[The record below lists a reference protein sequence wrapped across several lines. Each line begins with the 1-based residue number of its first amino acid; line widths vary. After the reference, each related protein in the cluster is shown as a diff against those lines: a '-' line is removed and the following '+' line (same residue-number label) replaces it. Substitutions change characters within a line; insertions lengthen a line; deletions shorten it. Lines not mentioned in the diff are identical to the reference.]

1 MAKWS
6 FFPSNSIP
14 AARGPHYKICHAR
27 GTNRAVTIS
36 PIAGRWGGGW
46 EDSPAFAPLREP
58 CLSIGLLVEQ
68 QSRGSGAYLGAPSL
82 RVGAICSVL
91 STEIWTASLCYKIQD
106 KWHWSVTF
114 LQTWTKKKQKYSEN
128 WWFISLTTWTWMF
141 IWGNGVIWYIIHVTP
156 KCSHL
161 MKVSHILQLSQNRTA
176 EDLTAKSSLTNLWKH
191 LKKTTLRPV
200 CQSRTRTLLVWE

>member
-1 MAKWS
+1 MVRMVWSHLPRSVLHHNPDRKWRDFWS
-6 FFPSNSIP
+6 TKHPDVAFRFPAALNNFCTQQSYHLMCKQWLNEAFFPSNSIP

-68 QSRGSGAYLGAPSL
+68 QSRGSGAYLRAPSL

-91 STEIWTASLCYKIQD
+91 STEI
-106 KWHWSVTF
+106 
-114 LQTWTKKKQKYSEN
+114 
-128 WWFISLTTWTWMF
+128 
-141 IWGNGVIWYIIHVTP
+141 
-156 KCSHL
+156 
-161 MKVSHILQLSQNRTA
+161 
-176 EDLTAKSSLTNLWKH
+176 
-191 LKKTTLRPV
+191 
-200 CQSRTRTLLVWE
+200 